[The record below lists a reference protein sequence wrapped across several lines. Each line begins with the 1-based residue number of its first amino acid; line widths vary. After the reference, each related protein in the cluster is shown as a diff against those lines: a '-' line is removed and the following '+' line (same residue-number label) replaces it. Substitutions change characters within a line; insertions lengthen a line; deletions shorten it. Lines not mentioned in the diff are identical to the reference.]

1 MVVSFNS
8 VISPYFSSMLSIGIN
23 EISMLG
29 LAEKDTKNSY
39 YSCIACAQK
48 AKQKLEHTK
57 KTQTKLL
64 EMKTTI
70 SKMEKKKNTCPHST
84 TKITLAWCEPG
95 DPL

>member
-1 MVVSFNS
+1 
-8 VISPYFSSMLSIGIN
+8 
-23 EISMLG
+23 MLG

-48 AKQKLEHTK
+48 AKQKFEHTK

-70 SKMEKKKNTCPHST
+70 SKMENILGEVDSRLDFLKDTEFKGTA
-84 TKITLAWCEPG
+84 TKTIQNKTHREKGFP
-95 DPL
+95 PK